1 MISAFTGQQIR
12 AAEKPLLDS
21 GEGAVLMQRA
31 AYGLAQAA
39 IRELKRRGTRLY
51 GARAT
56 VLVGKGNNGGDG
68 LFAGALLARRGMR
81 TTAILTSGSA
91 HDAGLSAFK
100 AAGGR
105 VHTLTRETV
114 EDLAVLAAADDLV
127 IDAILGTGASGGVR
141 GDAAELLACLQEL
154 APCLVMACDLP
165 SGVDADTGVANWPV
179 LGAHVTVSFGGA
191 KAGLLVDPG
200 EGQSGRL
207 DLVRI
212 GIEEFLPAPVL
223 LRLEE
228 SDLAQL
234 LPQPKRN
241 AHKYSRGVLG
251 VVAGSARYPGAAV
264 LSVDAAVLSG
274 VGMVR
279 YLGPEAVAGQVLQH
293 TPEAIWEPR
302 EPHESGRVQAWLIG
316 SGVAGDEDD
325 PGQLRRAK
333 EALDAAREAGLPAVV
348 DAGGL
353 ELLPEECPPNWIL
366 TPHAGELAAL
376 LGRRGPEVSREDV
389 EARPLHFAR
398 VAAETTGATVLLK
411 GATTVVASPSG
422 MVFSQSEGTPWMA
435 TAGSGDILGGILG
448 SLLAQLAEGLGGD
461 EGPFAARGIA
471 AGDRWAAVGAMAASL
486 HGFAGISASQG
497 GSLTA
502 GAIARA
508 VPGVLRNLHSKQT
521 LDSGNPG

>member
-1 MISAFTGQQIR
+1 
-12 AAEKPLLDS
+12 
-21 GEGAVLMQRA
+21 
-31 AYGLAQAA
+31 
-39 IRELKRRGTRLY
+39 
-51 GARAT
+51 
-56 VLVGKGNNGGDG
+56 
-68 LFAGALLARRGMR
+68 
-81 TTAILTSGSA
+81 
-91 HDAGLSAFK
+91 
-100 AAGGR
+100 
-105 VHTLTRETV
+105 
-114 EDLAVLAAADDLV
+114 
-127 IDAILGTGASGGVR
+127 
-141 GDAAELLACLQEL
+141 
-154 APCLVMACDLP
+154 
-165 SGVDADTGVANWPV
+165 
-179 LGAHVTVSFGGA
+179 
-191 KAGLLVDPG
+191 
-200 EGQSGRL
+200 
-207 DLVRI
+207 
-212 GIEEFLPAPVL
+212 
-223 LRLEE
+223 
-228 SDLAQL
+228 
-234 LPQPKRN
+234 
-241 AHKYSRGVLG
+241 
-251 VVAGSARYPGAAV
+251 
-264 LSVDAAVLSG
+264 
-274 VGMVR
+274 
-279 YLGPEAVAGQVLQH
+279 
-293 TPEAIWEPR
+293 
-302 EPHESGRVQAWLIG
+302 LIG

-398 VAAETTGATVLLK
+398 MAAETTGATVLLK

-435 TAGSGDILGGILG
+435 TAGSGDTLGGILG